1 MEETAATKTNVK
13 IAFWQLMYP
22 ENYLLL
28 CFSFLNV
35 RVVMFYVF
43 LMQEQVSMFN
53 DTETVIPV
61 TKQN

>member
-13 IAFWQLMYP
+13 IALWQLMYP
-22 ENYLLL
+22 EKYLLL

-35 RVVMFYVF
+35 HFVMFYVF